1 MLNLMHLDKYKH
13 EINNNDNSIKH
24 DAANTAVVK
33 TTAHALTN
41 TYGISKYYNNKS
53 GKHQRS
59 RFGRMS
65 ISTSYSS
72 TSLMPFT
79 YFSSSSVLCL
89 SLSLLVFLLS
99 DNGLN
104 GLKIVAALKA
114 QNPRIIEHPMDMVVP
129 KNDPFTFNCKAEGN
143 PTPSIQWFKDGHE
156 LKTDSGSHR
165 ILMPSGDLFFLKV
178 IHSRRESDAGTYWC
192 QAKNEFGVARSRNAT
207 LQVAFLRDEFRL
219 EPQNTRVAQGEVALM
234 ECGAP
239 RGSPEPQILWR
250 KNGQTMS
257 LTGNK
262 RIRIVDGGNLAIQDA
277 RPSDDGRYQ
286 CVVKNIVGT
295 RESTTAFLKVH
306 MRPFLIRGPQNQT
319 AVVGSSVIFQCRIGG
334 DPLPDVLWRRTASG
348 GNMPLRRVTVL
359 EDRSLKLDDIIL
371 DDMGEYTC
379 EADNAVGSI
388 AATGIL
394 TVHAPPKFIL
404 RPKNQ
409 LVEVGD
415 EVLFECQANGYPKPT
430 IYWSLE
436 GNSSLL
442 FPGYKDGRVEV
453 SLTSE
458 GRTVLSLL
466 RFAREDSGKVIVC
479 NALNAVGSVSSRT
492 VVTVDTQFELPP
504 PIIEQGP
511 INQTLPIKSVVI
523 LPCRT
528 VGSPTPQVQWYLN
541 GIPIDVNDHER
552 RNLTETGSLTI
563 VELQKN
569 EDEGLYTCVA
579 SNRNGKSSWSGYLRL
594 DTPTNPNIK
603 FFRAPELSTYP
614 GPPGKPQVVE
624 KTEES
629 VSLSWSR
636 SNKVG
641 GSSLIGYVV
650 EMFAKNETDG
660 WIPVATRIQNTTYI
674 QMGLLP
680 GINYFFLIRAEN
692 SHGLSLPSPMS
703 EPIAVGTYFNSGLDL
718 SEARASLLSGDVV
731 ELINASVI
739 DSTSMK
745 LSWQI
750 INGKYVEG
758 FYIYA
763 RQLLD
768 TGGNGIT
775 AHTNPLI
782 AAARSSSSTS
792 AAYSSS
798 AALISALKPNIARRD
813 GTAIVT
819 PTTQPP
825 KPDAIQL
832 STTATTSYVGS
843 AAYRMLTILNGGGAS
858 SCTMTGLLQ
867 YTLYEFFIV
876 PFYKSVEGKPSN
888 SRVARTLEDVPNEAP
903 FGMEAILLNSSAV
916 FLKWK
921 APNIKAQH
929 GILLFYHIVVRGID
943 TAHNYSRILTNVTI
957 DAASPTL
964 VLANLTEGVMY
975 TVSVAGGNSAGIGP
989 YCIPATLRLDPTTK
1003 RLDPFINQ
1011 RYPINQD
1018 HVDDVLTQPW
1028 FIILLGTILAI
1039 MMLSLGAMVFVKRK
1053 HMMMK
1058 QSALT
1063 AIRGTHPSDVLKM
1076 PSLTR
1081 GTGNGYWLDASTGG
1095 MVWRPTPS
1103 GDTIDMQKDQID
1115 DYAPVC
1121 LTNNSANGSDNT
1133 NERGQQRY
1141 VGEYS
1146 NIPTDYA
1153 EVSSFGKTGS
1163 EYGVGGGRKSN
1174 SSPAPYATST
1184 IMQQQN
1190 NNNNQQPR
1198 YQLRP
1203 GFNALQQQQ
1212 QQQQSTR
1219 PMHPHYHSQIS
1230 SQQQQQ
1236 LHQQSANN
1244 IYQQM
1249 STTSEI
1255 YPSQATGSRSV
1266 YSDQYYY
1273 PKEKIHI
1280 TENKLSN
1287 CHTYDP
1293 TQEHQQQQLQQ
1304 QQQQQQQLQQQ
1315 QPQQSSFAHV
1325 GTLQRS
1331 NNGQQSNRFKVV
1343 STQSQSYHVD
1353 KQQQQQ
1359 QHHHHHQQ
1367 QQQQQQHQQH
1377 QHQKLNSLNSNSSNN
1392 SNNGNNYNTQDL
1404 MTKNLLDLDAASF
1417 CYNGMADSGC
1427 GGSPS
1432 PMAMLMMSHDDDD
1445 ETNAEDHALYH
1456 IADGE
1461 RESDMERLYMK
1472 VDEMPQQQQQ
1482 EQLLQPLPVAAN
1494 TLTNES
1500 NQQSAISLNSY
1511 CNWRAQ
1517 QNNASMRGSYQQRNT
1532 PTVTVTNNTLCI
1544 DNNVEHQLLQQQQ
1557 QQQHQQQ
1564 NQQNQQY
1571 PLQPT
1576 ASSPIHHLH
1585 PLHQQQASDSEMIY
1599 APSSSMASERS
1610 LLSNSGSSTTTGPTT
1625 SSTTTSTSA
1634 HNV

>member
-1 MLNLMHLDKYKH
+1 MHLF
-13 EINNNDNSIKH
+13 
-24 DAANTAVVK
+24 V
-33 TTAHALTN
+33 L
-41 TYGISKYYNNKS
+41 
-53 GKHQRS
+53 
-59 RFGRMS
+59 
-65 ISTSYSS
+65 
-72 TSLMPFT
+72 
-79 YFSSSSVLCL
+79 FS
-89 SLSLLVFLLS
+89 
-99 DNGLN
+99 
-104 GLKIVAALKA
+104 AA

-511 INQTLPIKSVVI
+511 INQTLPIKSVVV

-528 VGSPTPQVQWYLN
+528 VGSPMPQVQWYLN

-703 EPIAVGTYFNSGLDL
+703 EPIAVGTKYFNSGLDL

-792 AAYSSS
+792 VAYSSS

-819 PTTQPP
+819 PTTQPL
-825 KPDAIQL
+825 KPDAMQL

-843 AAYRMLTILNGGGAS
+843 AVYRMLTILNGGGAS

-888 SRVARTLEDVPNEAP
+888 SRVARTLEDGKRMIKAIELTKSPETEEDGKRVLRLFDFEFSYWKVDFDAKRVQSNERIGKDVGVKKGRHHFRWTTFPCQIIAYLGMQTFGIRMAYPGCLKLLENYMRPILVTGRAKLIAETNAQRFKIRTLDCNEIDTIFVNNRGRSMNGEILIICSEGNASFYEIGIMSTPLSLKYSVLGWNHPGFGCSTGKPFPEQEKHAIDAVVQFAICRLGFLINEIVLYGFGIGGFSSLWAATCYPAVRGVILDAAFDDVLYLAQLRLPQCLSGIVRLAVRSYCNLHNAELVQKYPGPISLIRRTEDQIIANEKKIKTNRVNFLAISILKYRYPNIFQIPQINRCTKQLAKP
-903 FGMEAILLNSSAV
+903 LLN
-916 FLKWK
+916 
-921 APNIKAQH
+921 
-929 GILLFYHIVVRGID
+929 
-943 TAHNYSRILTNVTI
+943 RILTI
-957 DAASPTL
+957 AED
-964 VLANLTEGVMY
+964 NLCMSSLINY
-975 TVSVAGGNSAGIGP
+975 VSVHGRKPPFSIGEDYTEEQRDRMADFLLRRHMRDFKSTHCTWLP
-989 YCIPATLRLDPTTK
+989 AELFKLPWNIPAK
-1003 RLDPFINQ
+1003 
-1011 RYPINQD
+1011 
-1018 HVDDVLTQPW
+1018 
-1028 FIILLGTILAI
+1028 
-1039 MMLSLGAMVFVKRK
+1039 K
-1053 HMMMK
+1053 
-1058 QSALT
+1058 AL
-1063 AIRGTHPSDVLKM
+1063 
-1076 PSLTR
+1076 
-1081 GTGNGYWLDASTGG
+1081 NSTE
-1095 MVWRPTPS
+1095 T
-1103 GDTIDMQKDQID
+1103 
-1115 DYAPVC
+1115 
-1121 LTNNSANGSDNT
+1121 
-1133 NERGQQRY
+1133 
-1141 VGEYS
+1141 
-1146 NIPTDYA
+1146 
-1153 EVSSFGKTGS
+1153 
-1163 EYGVGGGRKSN
+1163 
-1174 SSPAPYATST
+1174 
-1184 IMQQQN
+1184 
-1190 NNNNQQPR
+1190 
-1198 YQLRP
+1198 
-1203 GFNALQQQQ
+1203 
-1212 QQQQSTR
+1212 
-1219 PMHPHYHSQIS
+1219 
-1230 SQQQQQ
+1230 
-1236 LHQQSANN
+1236 
-1244 IYQQM
+1244 
-1249 STTSEI
+1249 
-1255 YPSQATGSRSV
+1255 
-1266 YSDQYYY
+1266 
-1273 PKEKIHI
+1273 
-1280 TENKLSN
+1280 
-1287 CHTYDP
+1287 
-1293 TQEHQQQQLQQ
+1293 
-1304 QQQQQQQLQQQ
+1304 
-1315 QPQQSSFAHV
+1315 
-1325 GTLQRS
+1325 
-1331 NNGQQSNRFKVV
+1331 
-1343 STQSQSYHVD
+1343 VD
-1353 KQQQQQ
+1353 KDAF
-1359 QHHHHHQQ
+1359 
-1367 QQQQQQHQQH
+1367 
-1377 QHQKLNSLNSNSSNN
+1377 N
-1392 SNNGNNYNTQDL
+1392 DL
-1404 MTKNLLDLDAASF
+1404 
-1417 CYNGMADSGC
+1417 
-1427 GGSPS
+1427 
-1432 PMAMLMMSHDDDD
+1432 
-1445 ETNAEDHALYH
+1445 
-1456 IADGE
+1456 
-1461 RESDMERLYMK
+1461 
-1472 VDEMPQQQQQ
+1472 
-1482 EQLLQPLPVAAN
+1482 LP
-1494 TLTNES
+1494 
-1500 NQQSAISLNSY
+1500 
-1511 CNWRAQ
+1511 
-1517 QNNASMRGSYQQRNT
+1517 
-1532 PTVTVTNNTLCI
+1532 
-1544 DNNVEHQLLQQQQ
+1544 
-1557 QQQHQQQ
+1557 
-1564 NQQNQQY
+1564 
-1571 PLQPT
+1571 
-1576 ASSPIHHLH
+1576 
-1585 PLHQQQASDSEMIY
+1585 
-1599 APSSSMASERS
+1599 
-1610 LLSNSGSSTTTGPTT
+1610 
-1625 SSTTTSTSA
+1625 
-1634 HNV
+1634 